1 MPSPCCICCRYRLHC
16 HHGLIHPV
24 AAIYV
29 TPLLCA
35 RSMLSPN
42 GKNASDPSATPVS
55 LSSHA
60 LFSSLVNTSG
70 FSVKIFSQVPSASTS
85 IYSSPIYRSIALS
98 RSARLIPS
106 LNGRCKYFRA
116 LSQPPVICLLSCKT
130 GTVDTGL
137 LSGSDSDCLSV
148 FYIAYRI

>member
-1 MPSPCCICCRYRLHC
+1 MLYLLQVSITLSSRIDPPGS
-16 HHGLIHPV
+16 
-24 AAIYV
+24 AIYV

-106 LNGRCKYFRA
+106 LNGRASTF
-116 LSQPPVICLLSCKT
+116 
-130 GTVDTGL
+130 GH
-137 LSGSDSDCLSV
+137 CLSHQLSAFCPARRV
-148 FYIAYRI
+148 QWIRDCCPAPIPIACPSFT